1 MLRSYQYVRSWVFG
15 HVRLGSFFQLLHTL
29 GLIVLYLISPSSIV
43 ANMVSYKVSIM
54 RVLFSMLVVVLL
66 SGCASGGIG
75 LPGSPL
81 WLMSTTNQ
89 ERMSYYAE
97 RCRSYGFK
105 PLTPDFVRCLNDVED
120 RIRNG
125 ASDAFKGMSATQN
138 KPKQTT
144 CRKFGNTYNCS
155 TL

>member
-1 MLRSYQYVRSWVFG
+1 
-15 HVRLGSFFQLLHTL
+15 
-29 GLIVLYLISPSSIV
+29 
-43 ANMVSYKVSIM
+43 MVSYKVYIM

-75 LPGSPL
+75 LPGSPV
-81 WLMSTTNQ
+81 WMMTASSQDKMNYF
-89 ERMSYYAE
+89 SK

-105 PLTPDFVRCLNDVED
+105 PLTPEFARCLMDTED
-120 RIRNG
+120 RL
-125 ASDAFKGMSATQN
+125 N
-138 KPKQTT
+138 KSSRESLQSLSPPTPTRTT

>member
-1 MLRSYQYVRSWVFG
+1 
-15 HVRLGSFFQLLHTL
+15 
-29 GLIVLYLISPSSIV
+29 
-43 ANMVSYKVSIM
+43 MVSYKVYIM
-54 RVLFSMLVVVLL
+54 RVLFSMLFVVLL

-81 WLMSTTNQ
+81 WVMSTSSQ
-89 ERMSYYAE
+89 EKMDYYIK

-105 PLTPDFVRCLNDVED
+105 PLTPEMGRCINDLESK
-120 RIRNG
+120 IRNG